1 MKEGAQSPQSMKDLH
16 LNAYK
21 TQAQT
26 MTRTMTQTLKLTYS
40 LLVGLLASALCLPS
54 WAGSASVFSAS
65 DSASTSVGSLS
76 ESLQGASNSVS
87 KTTRLVQGDYLIQDM
102 QVVVKKGAALL
113 DNKTDTHTHTHTHT
127 DIDTDTD
134 SNPPRGLPQVRLTLR
149 TLQGPEESLELTL
162 PLATAEQAGLG
173 VGQTLQAK
181 NRPYGVVLSNPM
193 PFFILLDDRTVNDL
207 STRAVAL

>member
-26 MTRTMTQTLKLTYS
+26 MTRTMTQTLKLTHS

-113 DNKTDTHTHTHTHT
+113 DNKTDTHTHT

>member
-1 MKEGAQSPQSMKDLH
+1 
-16 LNAYK
+16 
-21 TQAQT
+21 
-26 MTRTMTQTLKLTYS
+26 MTQTLKLTYS
-40 LLVGLLASALCLPS
+40 LLVVLVGLLASALCLPS

-87 KTTRLVQGDYLIQDM
+87 KTTRLVQGDYRIQDM
-102 QVVVKKGAALL
+102 QVVVKKGAVLL
-113 DNKTDTHTHTHTHT
+113 DNKTDTHT

-149 TLQGPEESLELTL
+149 TLQSPEESLELTL

>member
-26 MTRTMTQTLKLTYS
+26 MTRTMTQTLKLTHS

-127 DIDTDTD
+127 DID

>member
-26 MTRTMTQTLKLTYS
+26 MTRTMTQTLKLTHS

-113 DNKTDTHTHTHTHT
+113 DNKTDTHT

>member
-1 MKEGAQSPQSMKDLH
+1 MKDRP
-16 LNAYK
+16 LNAHK
-21 TQAQT
+21 TKSPLKQQQKPKQHQQQVLPLKMTLT
-26 MTRTMTQTLKLTYS
+26 MRLKLAST
-40 LLVGLLASALCLPS
+40 LIFGLVASALCLPS

-102 QVVVKKGAALL
+102 QMVAKKGDAPI
-113 DNKTDTHTHTHTHT
+113 NTPTEIDTH
-127 DIDTDTD
+127 TD
-134 SNPPRGLPQVRLTLR
+134 SNPPQGRPQVRLTLR
-149 TLQGPEESLELTL
+149 ALQGPEDSLELTL
-162 PLATAEQAGLG
+162 PLATAEQAGLW

-181 NRPYGVVLSNPM
+181 SRPYGVVLSNPL
-193 PFFILLDDRTVNDL
+193 PFFILLDDRTLNDL